1 MDDSGIFAGLDIGT
15 STVKVIIAEYIN
27 NQINIIGYGNAP
39 SAGLSRGVIVDIDQV
54 VGAIQSVVKEAE
66 QRSGKTISEV
76 TVGIPANMLQIERCR
91 GVIAVSLAGD
101 SASKE
106 ITSNDV
112 WRVTQAALV
121 QNLPPEREVIDI
133 IPEEF
138 IVDGFDG
145 IQDPRG
151 MLGVRMEMDG
161 IMYTGPKTI
170 VHNVKKCIERA
181 GLEVNGTVVM
191 PLAVAD
197 VALTDDERD
206 FGAVTIDIGGGQT
219 TAAVIHDHQL
229 KYTYVDQEGGD
240 FVTRDISV
248 VLNTSIENAE
258 LLKQNYGYADTTMA
272 SKDDVFPVQVV
283 GQQEPQQITEEYL
296 AEIIEARLEQIFEKL
311 RDELE
316 QVDALSLP
324 GGVVLTGGT
333 AALPG
338 IKELAEDVL
347 DVNVR
352 VYVPQEMNLR
362 DPKFTGVLGLTQ
374 YIARQ
379 RGVDRIVKD
388 ALASDNF
395 QEQPLDDEPE
405 GDVSADERRPRSFRP
420 FQSRKREDK
429 PVREATPKQPGE
441 EGSSKIGAL
450 FHRWWQKLSEF
461 FERAMD

>member
-1 MDDSGIFAGLDIGT
+1 
-15 STVKVIIAEYIN
+15 
-27 NQINIIGYGNAP
+27 
-39 SAGLSRGVIVDIDQV
+39 
-54 VGAIQSVVKEAE
+54 
-66 QRSGKTISEV
+66 
-76 TVGIPANMLQIERCR
+76 MLQIERCR

-272 SKDDVFPVQVV
+272 
-283 GQQEPQQITEEYL
+283 L
-296 AEIIEARLEQIFEKL
+296 
-311 RDELE
+311 
-316 QVDALSLP
+316 
-324 GGVVLTGGT
+324 
-333 AALPG
+333 
-338 IKELAEDVL
+338 
-347 DVNVR
+347 
-352 VYVPQEMNLR
+352 
-362 DPKFTGVLGLTQ
+362 
-374 YIARQ
+374 
-379 RGVDRIVKD
+379 
-388 ALASDNF
+388 
-395 QEQPLDDEPE
+395 
-405 GDVSADERRPRSFRP
+405 
-420 FQSRKREDK
+420 
-429 PVREATPKQPGE
+429 
-441 EGSSKIGAL
+441 
-450 FHRWWQKLSEF
+450 
-461 FERAMD
+461 